1 MSVIERVEVD
11 VFAFQVPDLGM
22 GAHAGPGVGN
32 VAYEKGA
39 ALKPTRF
46 AVRIVD
52 DEGAVGSYVT
62 HWVGTRAALGQ
73 VEMLAPLLVGRNPD
87 HREAIHDDLKR
98 ELRAYDHMGQG
109 PIDIALWD
117 LAGRRRGMSVAAML
131 GAFREALPTYASTYH
146 GQESGGGLDSP
157 EAFADYAE
165 ECRERGFRGFKIH
178 GWNDGD
184 ADREVRNLEG
194 VRERVGDAMPLMLD
208 AACELRTWMDALRVG
223 RACDDAG
230 CFWYEDPY
238 RDGGVS
244 LVGHRRLRERLRT
257 PLLVSEHIRSL
268 EEKADFLVGGGC
280 DMVHADPEY
289 DMGITGAMKIA
300 HVCEA
305 FGLDVQMHAC
315 GPAHRACAAAVR
327 NTHFYEM
334 ALIGPGMRN
343 CVPPVYGDG
352 YSDQQEDLPPDGRVP
367 VPSGPGLGVEYDWD
381 FIERNRVARLVF
393 P

>member
-1 MSVIERVEVD
+1 MSVVERVEVD
-11 VFAFQVPDLGM
+11 VFTFAVSDLGA
-22 GAHAGPGVGN
+22 GASAGPGVGN

-39 ALKPTRF
+39 VLRPARF

-62 HWVGTRAALGQ
+62 HWVGTKAALGQ

-131 GAFREALPTYASTYH
+131 GAFRDTLPTYASTYH

-165 ECRERGFRGFKIH
+165 ECRERGFAGFKVH
-178 GWNDGD
+178 GWNNGD
-184 ADREVRNLEG
+184 ADREIRNLEG
-194 VRERVGDAMPLMLD
+194 VRRRVGDAMPLMLD

-223 RACDDAG
+223 LACDGVG

-280 DMVHADPEY
+280 DMIHADPEY

-305 FGLDVQMHAC
+305 FGLDVQIHAC
-315 GPAHRACAAAVR
+315 GPAHRACAAAAR

-343 CVPPVYGDG
+343 CVPPVYGGD
-352 YSDQQEDLPPDGRVP
+352 YSDQQEDLPTDGRVP